1 MRSAGTMKLA
11 LCREKKKLNSTPKLP
26 KSYEDII
33 DSILPREFTQT
44 NDKGDFLILQSWTNE
59 AKDEGLLV
67 FLSDF
72 GASILKRHSL
82 WLLDGTF
89 KSTPAPFK
97 QVFRLCIKMKG
108 GGG

>member
-1 MRSAGTMKLA
+1 MKLA
-11 LCREKKKLNSTPKLP
+11 LWREKKKLNPTPKLP

-33 DSILPREFTQT
+33 DSILPKEFTQT

-59 AKDEGLLV
+59 AKDGGLLV